1 VTWGHTEISGYE
13 LKETAMASANI
24 SYAAQ
29 RNARFQNTSS
39 NLVDLVQRLN
49 DTIAAM
55 PLQAQRNW
63 QSKLTKALQA
73 FKRNHPGIK
82 TISDPRFRLC
92 KSIMGRLKDIQID
105 TTMQREP
112 NLQWV
117 LNIIE
122 NFRAYQAQP
131 IQVYAAGV
139 GYGAWDGQHTSLALY
154 LIATQGLGQKF
165 EDIEVPINIYD
176 ILSRGELRSNFINN
190 NTTVGRNAGKKPLDI
205 IDIFQQMIYGV
216 EVDGVTE
223 QEWVDA
229 HAKWR
234 HLAAAGMF
242 LTAEKF
248 NDTDEP
254 GAISRL
260 NEINDSSVEVVRQFA
275 VYGRYVVDSQQR
287 AINTKEI
294 PIIVEFLNLCEQQDI
309 QYTDAQIEDL
319 AQHCIDMFDANFDAK
334 GVFWEVAHQATINA
348 YNKANKGLPKHLWP
362 DAPRNSKNTPQG
374 VAFFWHQLQKSWVPQ
389 QGKGFKFPKQPYSV
403 YQPAAK
409 DLF

>member
-1 VTWGHTEISGYE
+1 MS
-13 LKETAMASANI
+13 SANL

-131 IQVYAAGV
+131 IQVYAAGA

-154 LIATQGLGQKF
+154 LIATQALGQKF
-165 EDIEVPINIYD
+165 EDIEVPINVYD

-190 NTTVGRNAGKKPLDI
+190 NTTVGKNAGKKPLDI

-234 HLAAAGMF
+234 HIADAGMF

-260 NEINDSSVEVVRQFA
+260 NELNDSSVEVVRQFA
-275 VYGRYVVDSQQR
+275 VYGEYVVNSQQR
-287 AINTKEI
+287 AINSKEI

-309 QYTDAQIEDL
+309 CYTDAQIEDL
-319 AQHCIDMFDANFDAK
+319 AQHCIDLFDANFDAK
-334 GVFWEVAHQATINA
+334 GPYWEVAHQATINA
-348 YNKANKGLPKHLWP
+348 YNKANKGIPKHLWP

-403 YQPAAK
+403 YQPSAK